1 MLNTSGLGIA
11 KVMHNVVLFKTK
23 SIIAKVNFFVKNA
36 NKVTI
41 IDNQQ
46 CINVHIYV
54 MKNWKHIPILLVLE
68 KVEVGAILNNI
79 TIVISKA
86 MANYKGLTNDDMASK
101 WIYLGCAKN
110 H

>member
-1 MLNTSGLGIA
+1 MHHVVLLKPKSITA
-11 KVMHNVVLFKTK
+11 KVD
-23 SIIAKVNFFVKNA
+23 FFVQNA

-54 MKNWKHIPILLVLE
+54 MINWKHISIFLIFE
-68 KVEVGAILNNI
+68 KVEVGAISNNI
-79 TIVISKA
+79 TIVILEA
-86 MANYKGLTNDDMASK
+86 IANYKVLTNDDMASK